1 MSAQFLQLSFNVD
14 QHTGQSK
21 NSPQYLQSS
30 NKLSFNSVS
39 TDYSKPLKQCR
50 DKPTFKPPQPKFLE
64 DEAELDDNTYYS
76 HNILVT
82 TKSFPEQTNPDL
94 TQKAG
99 SIPKMFSTK
108 TPSLHNLVIE
118 NTEFLKPEDLMIDI
132 ESRPRAFSS
141 SVMASGIKDS
151 DDEGVVIN
159 SYDSGTVRAIDDM
172 KDIDN
177 IVFEQR
183 REKRAL
189 SINSPTNMCSTAIMP
204 SRFALDATNKN
215 NLLGQS
221 LLDKGD
227 RKSNLGSIQLSP
239 VGLKSPDTLYESQT
253 GPKKIWGKLS
263 YVIQSLSLIQR
274 HEANHINIG
283 EVDTEINNF
292 QLRTWKDKF
301 APQKDFYK
309 AGTTKDAFEK
319 FRKNQLFWDSC
330 RVGSK
335 DDARI
340 VQRII
345 DKDPRKNMIDKTD
358 PEHLLNQ
365 HDLEGYA
372 PLHLAAINGNLEIA
386 KILIQS
392 GADHLVESKANKG
405 KVKDIPIEL
414 AVRWNHA
421 TVVEY
426 LLEKS
431 EYPKDVL
438 VRCLK
443 NAENNHMKELIKKSL
458 NSKKR

>member
-14 QHTGQSK
+14 LHTSQSK
-21 NSPQYLQSS
+21 NSPQFLQSS

-39 TDYSKPLKQCR
+39 TDYSKALKQCR
-50 DKPTFKPPQPKFLE
+50 DKPAFKPPQPKFLE
-64 DEAELDDNTYYS
+64 DEAEFDDETYYS

-82 TKSFPEQTNPDL
+82 TKSFPDPTNPDL

-108 TPSLHNLVIE
+108 TPSLHNLAIE
-118 NTEFLKPEDLMIDI
+118 NTEFLKPEDLMIDV

-151 DDEGVVIN
+151 DDEGGVIT

-189 SINSPTNMCSTAIMP
+189 SINSPTNVCSTAIIP

-221 LLDKGD
+221 LLD
-227 RKSNLGSIQLSP
+227 RKSNFESIQLSP
-239 VGLKSPDTLYESQT
+239 VGLKSPDPLSESQT

-274 HEANHINIG
+274 HEANNINVG
-283 EVDTEINNF
+283 EVDTEIKNF

-301 APQKDFYK
+301 APKQDFYK
-309 AGTTKDAFEK
+309 VGTTKEAFDK
-319 FRKNQLFWDSC
+319 IRRNQLFWDSC

-340 VQRII
+340 VQKII
-345 DKDPRKNMIDKTD
+345 EKDPRKNMIDKTD

-365 HDLEGYA
+365 HDLDGYA
-372 PLHLAAINGNLEIA
+372 PLHIAAINGNLEIT
-386 KILIQS
+386 KILIES
-392 GADHLVESKANKG
+392 GADHLVEAKANKG
-405 KVKDIPIEL
+405 KVKDAPIEL
-414 AVRWNHA
+414 AVRWNHGL
-421 TVVEY
+421 VVKY
-426 LLEKS
+426 MLEKS

-438 VRCLK
+438 LRCLK
-443 NAENNHMKELIKKSL
+443 SAENNHMKELIKKSL
-458 NSKKR
+458 NSKKK